1 MNRFPKKEIL
11 LLLFITFLA
20 STLFWFIFYFNLPG
34 KIGFP
39 DVSLE
44 TVYANYDGPNYIAIA
59 KCGYN
64 KSCLA
69 ANFSLPQSLEYYPAH
84 LPTFP
89 LIIKFFHLFT
99 TGTKAML
106 LATLTGSLFLSLAA
120 YEFFSL
126 FIRKKSALWLS
137 LLFIFFPARLFILRL
152 VGAPETWF
160 IAATLFS
167 LKFFIHKKYPLSVL
181 FAILAQTLKTPGI
194 LLFITYLAYAL
205 YQYYFD
211 HQSFRFLVKKYSPYL
226 LIPLSVLPI
235 FYVYKIQTGDFW
247 AYFHS
252 GDNFHLNP
260 LPYTVFISTKSWIHT
275 LWLEDI
281 IYLYIF
287 ALTAVY
293 LLFKKHRPSPLIL
306 YPAIFTLATLLV
318 AHRDISR
325 YLAPVYPFF
334 LLAFNKIL
342 CQKPAK
348 IIFVAIL
355 PAIILFTINFV
366 IHNTAPIADWGAYL

>member
-1 MNRFPKKEIL
+1 MSHLFKKEIL
-11 LLLFITFLA
+11 LLLFATALA
-20 STLFWFIFYFNLPG
+20 STLFWFTFYFNLPG

-44 TVYANYDGPNYIAIA
+44 TVYANYDGPNYMAIA
-59 KCGYN
+59 KCGYS

-69 ANFSLPQSLEYYPAH
+69 ANFSLPQPLEYYPAH
-84 LPTFP
+84 LPAFP
-89 LIIKFFHLFT
+89 LIIKLFDFFT
-99 TGTKAML
+99 TGPKAML
-106 LATLTGSLFLSLAA
+106 LATLTGSLLLSLAA
-120 YEFFSL
+120 YKFFVL
-126 FIRKKSALWLS
+126 FVPKKSALWLS
-137 LLFIFFPARLFILRL
+137 FLLIFFPARLFVLRL

-160 IAATLFS
+160 MAATLFS
-167 LKFFIHKKYPLSVL
+167 LVFFSRKKYLTSAI
-181 FAILAQTLKTPGI
+181 FAVLAQTLKTPGI
-194 LLFITYLAYAL
+194 LLFIAYLAYAL
-205 YQYYFD
+205 YQYYFA
-211 HQSFRFLVKKYSPYL
+211 HKSFSSLFKKYSPYL
-226 LIPLSVLPI
+226 LIPLSILLI
-235 FYVYKIQTGDFW
+235 FYLYKLQTGNFW

-260 LPYTVFISTKSWIHT
+260 LPYTVFISTKSWIQT

-281 IYLYIF
+281 IYLYIL

-293 LLFKKHRPSPLIL
+293 LLFKKYHSRPLTL

-325 YLAPVYPFF
+325 YLAPVYPFCF
-334 LLAFNKIL
+334 LAFNKIL

-348 IIFVAIL
+348 IIFMAVL
-355 PAIILFTINFV
+355 PAIILFAINFV